1 MILDLRRQ
9 YLDEGF
15 IFVRRL
21 LPAERVQRLRVHA
34 EHVLSQWRLGNPENG
49 KQGIDHP
56 DATVLRHLNH
66 PAYFEG
72 RREWLVEILEI
83 VADPEVLEVVGEVFD
98 DEPLFRCTSL
108 FFNPLEHGKD
118 GNWHRDCQF
127 TSKSE
132 DEEREKFAAEVAR
145 IRNEGRVSGM
155 QMQIAL
161 VPSEDSEYVPGSH
174 LEWDSE
180 DQYFIRQ
187 ADGQKHNSSNL
198 MPGAARMHQEPGDAA
213 AFHAFGLHRGRYHAD
228 KFRRTLMLT
237 YTAMSAAHT
246 EDYFTFQPW
255 CLDSGYLDDVSPGT
269 KKFFERFIDAYEPYW
284 KRQENA
290 K

>member
-1 MILDLRRQ
+1 MNLDLRQQ
-9 YLDEGF
+9 YLNEGF
-15 IFVRRL
+15 IFVRGL
-21 LPAERVQRLRVHA
+21 LAIDRVARLRLHS
-34 EHVLSQWRLGNPENG
+34 EHVLSQWRLGNAENG
-49 KQGIDHP
+49 KQGIDSP

-66 PAYFEG
+66 PGYFKD
-72 RREWLVEILEI
+72 RRDWLVEILEI
-83 VADPEVLEVVGEVFD
+83 AADPKVLEVVSEVFD

-127 TSKSE
+127 TSDSE
-132 DEEREKFAAEVAR
+132 EQERERFDAEIDR
-145 IRNEGRVSGM
+145 IRKDGRVAGM

-174 LEWDSE
+174 LNWDTD

-187 ADGQKHNSSNL
+187 GEGQKHNGSNL
-198 MPGAARMHQEPGDAA
+198 MPGAVRMHQQPGDAA

-237 YTAMSAAHT
+237 YTSMSAEHR
-246 EDYFTFQPW
+246 EDYFTYQPW
-255 CLDSGYLDDVSPGT
+255 CLEPGYLDGVSSGT

-284 KRQENA
+284 KRDANGG
-290 K
+290 